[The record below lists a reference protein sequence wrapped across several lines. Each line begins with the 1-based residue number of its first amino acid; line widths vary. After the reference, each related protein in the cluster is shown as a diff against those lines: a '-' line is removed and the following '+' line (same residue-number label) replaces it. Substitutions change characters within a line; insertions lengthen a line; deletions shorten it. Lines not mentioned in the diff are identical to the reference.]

1 MSFTAVMIA
10 VFLPVA
16 CIAAASGLMRLFDVR
31 DATIE
36 QSQAEAEK
44 LLAQVNRE
52 ATISRRVRA
61 GAPSNA
67 TLIDLPR
74 FASPSAIGIGPP
86 SAQEIRKFPRLC
98 RAGSRSLTFAG
109 VWICRRRGVRD

>member
-1 MSFTAVMIA
+1 MDMSFAAVTIA

-31 DATIE
+31 GATIE

-52 ATISRRVRA
+52 ATIRRRVRA

-67 TLIDLPR
+67 TLIDLPTGR
-74 FASPSAIGIGPP
+74 SPARQVGKYRCWLLS
-86 SAQEIRKFPRLC
+86 ERLE
-98 RAGSRSLTFAG
+98 G
-109 VWICRRRGVRD
+109 